1 MSSEDQ
7 DVLFEVRGRAGLITL
22 NRPKALN
29 ALTLGMVR
37 VMRAQLAALADD
49 PRVERVVIEGT
60 GDKAFCAGGDIRA
73 LYDWGLAKDPA
84 FLAFYREEYLLD
96 AMTKRFPKP
105 YVAIMDGITMG
116 GGVGVS
122 VHGSHRIATERL
134 TFAMPETG
142 IGLFPDVGGTYFLPR
157 CPGETGMYLGLTGA
171 RLKAADALYT
181 GIADVHVG
189 SDRIAA
195 LRDALCTE
203 TDLDGAIGEFSQDPG
218 PAPLA
223 EHRDAIDRCFSAA
236 SVEAIV
242 ATLDAEGSEWAA
254 GTARTIAAKS
264 PTSLRITY
272 RQIREGAR
280 LGFEDCM
287 RLEYRMVH
295 GIFGGHD
302 FFEGTRAVVID
313 KDQDPRWQPAV
324 LADVSDADVAHYFGP
339 LAEELPLPAE
349 GA

>member
-1 MSSEDQ
+1 
-7 DVLFEVRGRAGLITL
+7 
-22 NRPKALN
+22 
-29 ALTLGMVR
+29 
-37 VMRAQLAALADD
+37 
-49 PRVERVVIEGT
+49 
-60 GDKAFCAGGDIRA
+60 
-73 LYDWGLAKDPA
+73 
-84 FLAFYREEYLLD
+84 
-96 AMTKRFPKP
+96 
-105 YVAIMDGITMG
+105 
-116 GGVGVS
+116 VGVS

-189 SDRIAA
+189 SDRIEA
-195 LRDALCTE
+195 LRDALCAE
-203 TDLDGAIGEFSQDPG
+203 ADLDGAIALFSQDPG
-218 PAPLA
+218 SVPLA
-223 EHRDAIDRCFSAA
+223 EHRNAIDRCFSAA

-242 ATLDAEGSEWAA
+242 AALEAEGSEWAA
-254 GTARTIAAKS
+254 GTVRTIAAKS

-272 RQIREGAR
+272 RQLRKGAG

-287 RLEYRMVH
+287 KLEFRMVH
-295 GIFGGHD
+295 GILAGHD

-324 LADVSDADVAHYFGP
+324 LAGVSESDVAHYFAP

>member
-7 DVLFEVRGRAGLITL
+7 DVLFEVRGRAGLIML

-37 VMRAQLAALADD
+37 LMRVQLATWAGD
-49 PRVERVVIEGT
+49 PRVERVVIEGA
-60 GDKAFCAGGDIRA
+60 GDRAFCAGGDIRV
-73 LYDWGLAKDPA
+73 LYDWGLAQDPS
-84 FLAFYREEYLLD
+84 FVAFYREEYLLD
-96 AMTKRFPKP
+96 AAIKRYPKP
-105 YVAIMDGITMG
+105 WVAIMDGITMG

-189 SDRIAA
+189 SDRIEA
-195 LRDALCTE
+195 LRDALCAE
-203 TDLDGAIGEFSQDPG
+203 ADLDGAIALFSQDPG
-218 PAPLA
+218 SVPLA
-223 EHRDAIDRCFSAA
+223 EHRNAIDRCFSAA

-242 ATLDAEGSEWAA
+242 AALEAEGSEWAA
-254 GTARTIAAKS
+254 ATARTIAAKS

-272 RQIREGAR
+272 RQLRKGAR
-280 LGFEDCM
+280 LGFEECM
-287 RLEYRMVH
+287 KLEFRMVH
-295 GIFGGHD
+295 GILAGHD

-324 LADVSDADVAHYFGP
+324 LAGVSESDVAHYFAP

>member
-1 MSSEDQ
+1 MSHEDQ

-37 VMRAQLAALADD
+37 VMRAQVAAWADD
-49 PRVERVVIEGT
+49 PAIERVVIEGA
-60 GDKAFCAGGDIRA
+60 GDRAFCAGGDIRV
-73 LYDWGLAKDPA
+73 LYDWGRAKDPS
-84 FLAFYREEYLLD
+84 FIAFYREEYLLD
-96 AMTKRFPKP
+96 TAIKRYPKP
-105 YVAIMDGITMG
+105 WVAIMDGITMG

-157 CPGETGMYLGLTGA
+157 CSGETGMYLGLTGA

-203 TDLDGAIGEFSQDPG
+203 ADLDGAIARFSQDPG

-242 ATLDAEGSEWAA
+242 AALEAEGSEWAA
-254 GTARTIAAKS
+254 ATARTIAAKS

-272 RQIREGAR
+272 RQLRKGAR
-280 LGFEDCM
+280 LGFGECM
-287 RLEYRMVH
+287 KLEFRMVH
-295 GIFGGHD
+295 GILAGHD

-324 LADVSDADVAHYFGP
+324 LAGVSESDVAHYFAP

>member
-1 MSSEDQ
+1 MNAEEDE
-7 DVLFEVRGRAGLITL
+7 VLFEVRGRAGLITL

-37 VMRAQLAALADD
+37 AMRAQLAAWADD
-49 PRVERVVIEGT
+49 RAIERVVIEGA
-60 GDKAFCAGGDIRA
+60 GDRAFCAGGDIRV
-73 LYDWGLAKDPA
+73 LYDWGLAKDPS
-84 FLAFYREEYLLD
+84 FIAFYREEYLLD
-96 AMTKRFPKP
+96 AAIKRFPKP
-105 YVAIMDGITMG
+105 WVAVMDGITMG

-171 RLKAADALYT
+171 RLRAADALYT

-195 LRDALCTE
+195 LRDALCAE
-203 TDLDGAIGEFSQDPG
+203 ADLDGAIGRFAQDPG
-218 PAPLA
+218 PAPMA

-242 ATLDAEGSEWAA
+242 AALKAEGGEWAA

-272 RQIREGAR
+272 RQLRKGAG

-287 RLEYRMVH
+287 TLEFRMVH
-295 GIFGGHD
+295 GILAGHD

-313 KDQDPRWQPAV
+313 KDQDPRWQPSV
-324 LADVSDADVAHYFGP
+324 LAEVGEADVAHYFAP
-339 LAEELPLPAE
+339 RAEELPLPAE

>member
-1 MSSEDQ
+1 MSAEEAE
-7 DVLFEVRGRAGLITL
+7 VLFEVRGRAGLITL

-29 ALTLGMVR
+29 ALTTAMAQA
-37 VMRAQLAALADD
+37 MRRQLAAWADD
-49 PRVERVVIEGT
+49 PAVERVVIEGA
-60 GDKAFCAGGDIRA
+60 GDRAFCAGGDIRA
-73 LYDWGLAKDPA
+73 LYDWGLAKDPS
-84 FLAFYREEYLLD
+84 FLTFYREEYLLD
-96 AMTKRFPKP
+96 ALTKRYPKP

-122 VHGSHRIATERL
+122 VHGAHRVATERL

-171 RLKAADALYT
+171 RLKAADALYA
-181 GIADVHVG
+181 GIADAHVG
-189 SDRIAA
+189 SDRLDDLRAA
-195 LRDALCTE
+195 LCSDA
-203 TDLDGAIGEFSQDPG
+203 DLDGAIARFSKDPG

-223 EHRDAIDRCFSAA
+223 EHRAEIDRCFAGD

-242 ATLDAEGSEWAA
+242 AALEADGGEWGAK
-254 GTARTIAAKS
+254 TAQIIATKS

-272 RQIREGAR
+272 RQIRKGAK
-280 LGFEDCM
+280 LEFEDCM

-295 GIFGGHD
+295 GIFAGHD

-313 KDQDPRWQPAV
+313 KDQNPRWKPAS
-324 LADVSDADVAHYFGP
+324 LAEVGESDVAHYFAP

>member
-1 MSSEDQ
+1 MNAEEPE
-7 DVLFEVRGRAGLITL
+7 VLFEVRGRAGLITL

-29 ALTLGMVR
+29 ALTTAMAR
-37 VMRAQLAALADD
+37 AMRDQLAAWAGDHK
-49 PRVERVVIEGT
+49 VERVVIEGA

-73 LYDWGLAKDPA
+73 LYDWGQAQDTA
-84 FLAFYREEYLLD
+84 FLDFYREEYLLD
-96 AMTKRFPKP
+96 AATKRFPKP

-171 RLKAADALYT
+171 RLKAADAIFAS
-181 GIADVHVG
+181 IADTHVG
-189 SDRIAA
+189 SDRLDD
-195 LRDALCTE
+195 LREALCAE
-203 TDLDGAIGEFSQDPG
+203 TDLDAAIARFSQDPG

-223 EHRDAIDRCFSAA
+223 EHRGTIDRWFAEG

-242 ATLDAEGSEWAA
+242 SALEADGGDWAA
-254 GTARTIAAKS
+254 RTATIIAAKS

-272 RQIREGAR
+272 RQIREGAT

-295 GIFGGHD
+295 GIFAGHD

-313 KDQDPRWQPAV
+313 KDQNPKWEPAS
-324 LADVSDADVAHYFGP
+324 LAEVSDADVAHYFAP
-339 LAEELPLPAE
+339 LAEELPLPA
-349 GA
+349 GDA

>member
-1 MSSEDQ
+1 MSSEEQ

-37 VMRAQLAALADD
+37 LMRAQLAAWADD
-49 PRVERVVIEGT
+49 PGIERVVIEGA
-60 GDKAFCAGGDIRA
+60 GDRAFCAGGDIRV
-73 LYDWGLAKDPA
+73 LYDWGRAQDPS
-84 FLAFYREEYLLD
+84 FIAFYREEYLLD
-96 AMTKRFPKP
+96 TAIKRYPKP
-105 YVAIMDGITMG
+105 WVAIMDGITMG

-203 TDLDGAIGEFSQDPG
+203 ADLEGAIGRFSQDPG
-218 PAPLA
+218 RAAMA

-242 ATLDAEGSEWAA
+242 AALEAEGSEWAV
-254 GTARTIAAKS
+254 GTTRTIAAKS

-272 RQIREGAR
+272 RQLRKGAM

-287 RLEYRMVH
+287 KLEFRMVH
-295 GIFGGHD
+295 GILAGHD

-324 LADVSDADVAHYFGP
+324 LADVGESDVVHYFAP
-339 LAEELPLPAE
+339 LAEELPLPGE